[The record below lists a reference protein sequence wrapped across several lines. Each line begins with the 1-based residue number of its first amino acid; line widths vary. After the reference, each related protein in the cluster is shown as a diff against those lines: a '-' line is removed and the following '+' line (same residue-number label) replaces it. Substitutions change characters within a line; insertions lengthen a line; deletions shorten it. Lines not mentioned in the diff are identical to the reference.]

1 MANAQEMLQRA
12 KNAITNP
19 LDREGLLSE
28 HEALTLVRESPND
41 PSVLLWVDACLE
53 LLVDS
58 LMRPSSPPGDLL
70 TPMIRC
76 LGVASEVVHLCLRR
90 PQIPRS
96 NLAAAPPPS
105 SLEATPALPTSP
117 APAMPEAPA
126 QRWLALLSRILDPQS
141 PLWAHVTHRD
151 LGGLP
156 SASNRGPKTLHA
168 LAADLTGAGC
178 IETLLGLLREP
189 APAPSSSSAP
199 PAAGGDGA
207 GGAGAHGRAGVPSSS
222 STVGSA
228 TTVSAVQP
236 VEPAPSAKGGIKD
249 GAGAG
254 SAGAAA
260 AMGVGTPSALMSAD
274 LVESIVVT
282 LSLVVNSAAAANMA
296 PAAGTLLRASKLA
309 AQAIG
314 RIELKRL
321 KRTDGQ
327 RLVLAVQRLQL
338 LVPQDSRDAALAG
351 FGALVPPRVAVAARS
366 LSSPILELRLW
377 AVKDLALLIGQAS
390 QLAASTSDV
399 ETGQAPVT
407 VADAILRERVPSLLV
422 GDAAHEEVL
431 IRAAPLFTSLLL
443 TQRLDEAALRGL
455 WQAPATKSS
464 AVAAAATSLLAEL
477 LRHPKCPPALHIALL
492 EAVGAACML
501 HLSVRGQTP
510 LPLPSAHR
518 PLPSLHTFALI
529 ICALAD
535 RHPTSRC
542 PTPHRAP
549 RWAWPQCL
557 RRSRASTPP
566 CHPRFQTDGPC
577 SSGLCSARSRQ
588 ARPRRPAPR
597 CAPRC

>member
-12 KNAITNP
+12 KNAIAKP

-28 HEALTLVRESPND
+28 HEALSLVRESPSD
-41 PSVLLWVDACLE
+41 PSVLLWVDECLE

-90 PQIPRS
+90 PQIPCS

-105 SLEATPALPTSP
+105 SVEATPALLTSP

-156 SASNRGPKTLHA
+156 CASNRGPKTLHA

-189 APAPSSSSAP
+189 APAPSASFAP

-207 GGAGAHGRAGVPSSS
+207 GAGAHARAGAPSASSS
-222 STVGSA
+222 PSTVGSA
-228 TTVSAVQP
+228 TTVSSVQP

-377 AVKDLALLIGQAS
+377 AVKDLALLIGQAA

-399 ETGQAPVT
+399 ETGQAPVA

-431 IRAAPLFTSLLL
+431 SRAAPLFTSLLL

-501 HLSVRGQTP
+501 HLSVRG
-510 LPLPSAHR
+510 
-518 PLPSLHTFALI
+518 
-529 ICALAD
+529 
-535 RHPTSRC
+535 
-542 PTPHRAP
+542 
-549 RWAWPQCL
+549 
-557 RRSRASTPP
+557 
-566 CHPRFQTDGPC
+566 
-577 SSGLCSARSRQ
+577 
-588 ARPRRPAPR
+588 
-597 CAPRC
+597 

>member
-12 KNAITNP
+12 KNAIAKP

-28 HEALTLVRESPND
+28 HEALSLVRESPSD
-41 PSVLLWVDACLE
+41 PSVLLWVDECLE

-76 LGVASEVVHLCLRR
+76 IGVASEVVHLCLRR

-96 NLAAAPPPS
+96 NLPAAPPPS
-105 SLEATPALPTSP
+105 SVEATPASPTSP
-117 APAMPEAPA
+117 APATPEAPA

-189 APAPSSSSAP
+189 APAPSASFAP

-207 GGAGAHGRAGVPSSS
+207 GGAGAHARAGAPSASSS
-222 STVGSA
+222 PSTVGSA
-228 TTVSAVQP
+228 TTVSSVPP
-236 VEPAPSAKGGIKD
+236 VEPAPSAKGGVKV

-260 AMGVGTPSALMSAD
+260 ATGEGTPNALMNVD
-274 LVESIVVT
+274 LVEGIVVA
-282 LSLVVNSAAAANMA
+282 LSQVVISAAAANVA

-351 FGALVPPRVAVAARS
+351 FGALVPLRVAVAARS

-399 ETGQAPVT
+399 ETGQAPVA

-431 IRAAPLFTSLLL
+431 SRAAPLFTSLLL

-501 HLSVRGQTP
+501 HLSVRG
-510 LPLPSAHR
+510 
-518 PLPSLHTFALI
+518 
-529 ICALAD
+529 
-535 RHPTSRC
+535 
-542 PTPHRAP
+542 
-549 RWAWPQCL
+549 
-557 RRSRASTPP
+557 
-566 CHPRFQTDGPC
+566 
-577 SSGLCSARSRQ
+577 
-588 ARPRRPAPR
+588 
-597 CAPRC
+597 

>member
-12 KNAITNP
+12 KNAIAKP

-28 HEALTLVRESPND
+28 HEALSLVRESPSD
-41 PSVLLWVDACLE
+41 PSVLLWVDECLE

-76 LGVASEVVHLCLRR
+76 IGVASEVVHLCLRR

-96 NLAAAPPPS
+96 NLPTAPPPS
-105 SLEATPALPTSP
+105 SVEATPASPTSP
-117 APAMPEAPA
+117 APATPEAPA

-189 APAPSSSSAP
+189 APAPSAPFAP

-207 GGAGAHGRAGVPSSS
+207 GGAGAHGRAGAPSASSS
-222 STVGSA
+222 PSTVGSA
-228 TTVSAVQP
+228 TTVSSMQP
-236 VEPAPSAKGGIKD
+236 VEPAPSAKGGVKV

-260 AMGVGTPSALMSAD
+260 ATGEGTPNALMNVD
-274 LVESIVVT
+274 LVESIVVA
-282 LSLVVNSAAAANMA
+282 LSQVVNSAAAANVA

-377 AVKDLALLIGQAS
+377 AVKDLALLIGQAA

-399 ETGQAPVT
+399 ETGQAPVA

-431 IRAAPLFTSLLL
+431 SRAAPLFTSLLL

-501 HLSVRGQTP
+501 HLSVRG
-510 LPLPSAHR
+510 
-518 PLPSLHTFALI
+518 
-529 ICALAD
+529 
-535 RHPTSRC
+535 
-542 PTPHRAP
+542 
-549 RWAWPQCL
+549 
-557 RRSRASTPP
+557 
-566 CHPRFQTDGPC
+566 
-577 SSGLCSARSRQ
+577 
-588 ARPRRPAPR
+588 
-597 CAPRC
+597 